1 MENILTENLSYKG
14 YTSIIKYSNEDNTF
28 YGKLENIKD
37 LIIFEIDIKEVIELH
52 FENIVNTYI
61 QDRKELDEQ
70 SR

>member
-1 MENILTENLSYKG
+1 MENILTKNLSYKG

-37 LIIFEIDIKEVIELH
+37 LIIFEIDIREDIELH
-52 FENIVNTYI
+52 FENIVNAYI
-61 QDRKELDEQ
+61 QDRKELNEQ